1 MSAYTKIRKAM
12 RANEVSLLAH
22 MRREGGL
29 EYLSLMGM
37 AWMGAFHRLQDAGMI
52 VYRKRGFRYQVRKG
66 ARPVTAA
73 VR

>member
-1 MSAYTKIRKAM
+1 MSAYIKIRKAM

-29 EYLSLMGM
+29 EYLSLLGN
-37 AWMGAFHRLQDAGMI
+37 AWMGAFERLQDAGQI
-52 VYRKRGFRYQVRKG
+52 RYRKNGFRYQAIKG